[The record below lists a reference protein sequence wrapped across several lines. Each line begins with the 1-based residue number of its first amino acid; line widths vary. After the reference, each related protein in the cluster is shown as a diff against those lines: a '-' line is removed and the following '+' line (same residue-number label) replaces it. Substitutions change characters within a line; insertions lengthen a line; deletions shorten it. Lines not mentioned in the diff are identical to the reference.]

1 MLLLILASAKNSTL
15 QRSPKSTNLISPVN
29 ASEEVGDN
37 GRYVKKYKTSTIHLI
52 VILNKTMAF
61 KNLTVKYLHKE
72 IEWEPRQQNVRKELH
87 DVENSEHHP
96 INKPLC
102 VVLFVCTFHSF
113 NPKKR
118 HSGVKQICLGMKYRT
133 TTRIQAL
140 VNAERM
146 GQPGVL
152 LFRFKQA

>member
-1 MLLLILASAKNSTL
+1 MLLLILASTKNYTL

-52 VILNKTMAF
+52 FILNKTMAF

-113 NPKKR
+113 NPKKKTQR
-118 HSGVKQICLGMKYRT
+118 SKTDLSWNEISNNNEDSGASKRWENG
-133 TTRIQAL
+133 TTRCSTL
-140 VNAERM
+140 S
-146 GQPGVL
+146 
-152 LFRFKQA
+152 F